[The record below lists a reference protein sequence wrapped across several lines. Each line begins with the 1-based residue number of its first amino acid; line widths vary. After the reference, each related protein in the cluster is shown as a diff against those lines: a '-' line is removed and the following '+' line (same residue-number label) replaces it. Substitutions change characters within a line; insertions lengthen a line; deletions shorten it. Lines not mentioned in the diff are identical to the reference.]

1 MSARRFGEMF
11 ALQEPDARAYKSKFL
26 QCNSLAPRRKTKP
39 INLMGTSDPSTQHP
53 ETRIAIFSPCVGSSQ
68 DKHRLLSAHYWKPF
82 FRRTRVFFGG
92 LLLDE
97 LCPSSPPSVRQF
109 VVPIPQIFSF
119 YQGHRDSPS
128 GNTWAHT
135 WVSCPKLGRVPGRQT

>member
-1 MSARRFGEMF
+1 MF
-11 ALQEPDARAYKSKFL
+11 ALQEPDALAYKRKFL

-68 DKHRLLSAHYWKPF
+68 DKHRLLSAHYRKPF

-97 LCPSSPPSVRQF
+97 LCPSSLPSVRQF
-109 VVPIPQIFSF
+109 TARSADPQNLLFLPGSQGQPLWEHMGSYDTDKGFLLNIDTHPPI
-119 YQGHRDSPS
+119 
-128 GNTWAHT
+128 
-135 WVSCPKLGRVPGRQT
+135 KLK